1 MGLVKLTINPRSTTG
16 KNANRRLRASGHIP
30 AVLYGDGKETAMMMI
45 DSEEFS
51 KVMANQSRHSVIF
64 VLSQE
69 GTKEQPIALMRE
81 MQTNPVTDEILHVDL
96 MEIPRGK
103 PISVNIGIRI
113 EGESAAVKRGDGSLS
128 QIMDSIELMCLP
140 HELPEYVTLDIT
152 GLEVNDKVYVKDL
165 QVSIGDVVSDA
176 DSLVLMVKPPVIF
189 VEEVEEV
196 AEGEEGEEG
205 EAEGEEGETEG
216 AEGEG
221 DKAEG
226 KEAADATKG
235 KGKGKGKGKD
245 KD

>member
-45 DSEEFS
+45 DSDEFS
-51 KVMANQSRHSVIF
+51 KIMANQSRHSVIF

-81 MQTNPVTDEILHVDL
+81 MQVNPVTDEILHVDL

-103 PISVNIGIRI
+103 PISVNIGIRV

-128 QIMDSIELMCLP
+128 QIMDSIELTCLP

-176 DSLVLMVKPPVIF
+176 ESLVLMVKPPVIF

-196 AEGEEGEEG
+196 AEGEEGEAEG
-205 EAEGEEGETEG
+205 AEGEEGETEG

-245 KD
+245 

>member
-45 DSEEFS
+45 DSDEFS
-51 KVMANQSRHSVIF
+51 KIMANQSRHSVIF

-103 PISVNIGIRI
+103 PISVNIGIRV

-165 QVSIGDVVSDA
+165 QVSIGDVVSDS

-196 AEGEEGEEG
+196 AEGEEGEAEG
-205 EAEGEEGETEG
+205 AEGEEGETEG

>member
-45 DSEEFS
+45 DSDEFS

-81 MQTNPVTDEILHVDL
+81 MQVNPVTDEILHVDL

-103 PISVNIGIRI
+103 PISVNIGIRV

-128 QIMDSIELMCLP
+128 QIMDSIELTCLP

-176 DSLVLMVKPPVIF
+176 ESLVLMVKPPVIF

-196 AEGEEGEEG
+196 AEGEEGEAEG
-205 EAEGEEGETEG
+205 AEGEEGETEG

-235 KGKGKGKGKD
+235 KGKGKGKD
-245 KD
+245 